1 MKNIMEKFAALFIVA
16 ALFVSCSDETTDLLD
31 EGNYVGVNSE
41 LYSGLW
47 GCAST
52 VADVADQALILEAL
66 RGNLLEP
73 TENAGTEV
81 WNIWKYSDLN
91 GNTLADP
98 AGYYR
103 VIMNVND
110 YVAHVDKYR
119 KENPTALNFEE
130 KYGVTFDLYIS
141 TAIRYKVW
149 AYMML
154 AKIYGEAIYF
164 DDPLSEYQDI
174 AKYPKLGF
182 DQIIDKCLELMN
194 TGMYGVDGKQI
205 TRWRTF
211 LFPSITGENEG
222 HMRYDRYQFT
232 PQCLLAELYLYK
244 RDYHNAAINAMT
256 EITLGGR
263 TGGGECYIMPLRGAY
278 SSGWKN
284 CIHTYFR
291 WEDITMAS
299 YNPRMYETNRLE
311 DFASN
316 VSPYSYYVR
325 PTQVAMAR
333 FDTTS
338 VPCIENAIL
347 SDRYRGRGGTFAET
361 ETGQIILRKWVS
373 GVAQTTE
380 TVIPLYRASGLHLIL
395 CEALAGL
402 AKDPSTTEEMRNAFI
417 ETALVLLN
425 QGIGTYWDTTTG
437 DFKAGSCFDKVIKYF
452 DPSNA
457 NKYLANL
464 YRGTNHTQSA
474 SQYIHKGIRGRVA
487 MGNVGGDIL
496 STDEDSGLPLYT
508 PEEQCWKL
516 DSLLAD
522 EYFFELSGEGQVM
535 FALYRMMQ
543 NYPEKKEYFIKSMAA
558 GRGDVESIL
567 SADKGWF
574 IDYDLTEGN

>member
-325 PTQVAMAR
+325 PTQVAMA
-333 FDTTS
+333 
-338 VPCIENAIL
+338 
-347 SDRYRGRGGTFAET
+347 
-361 ETGQIILRKWVS
+361 VS
-373 GVAQTTE
+373 IRQVYH
-380 TVIPLYRASGLHLIL
+380 VSKCNLIRPLPR
-395 CEALAGL
+395 
-402 AKDPSTTEEMRNAFI
+402 
-417 ETALVLLN
+417 
-425 QGIGTYWDTTTG
+425 
-437 DFKAGSCFDKVIKYF
+437 
-452 DPSNA
+452 
-457 NKYLANL
+457 
-464 YRGTNHTQSA
+464 
-474 SQYIHKGIRGRVA
+474 
-487 MGNVGGDIL
+487 
-496 STDEDSGLPLYT
+496 
-508 PEEQCWKL
+508 
-516 DSLLAD
+516 
-522 EYFFELSGEGQVM
+522 
-535 FALYRMMQ
+535 
-543 NYPEKKEYFIKSMAA
+543 
-558 GRGDVESIL
+558 
-567 SADKGWF
+567 
-574 IDYDLTEGN
+574 

>member
-263 TGGGECYIMPLRGAY
+263 
-278 SSGWKN
+278 
-284 CIHTYFR
+284 
-291 WEDITMAS
+291 
-299 YNPRMYETNRLE
+299 
-311 DFASN
+311 
-316 VSPYSYYVR
+316 
-325 PTQVAMAR
+325 
-333 FDTTS
+333 
-338 VPCIENAIL
+338 
-347 SDRYRGRGGTFAET
+347 
-361 ETGQIILRKWVS
+361 
-373 GVAQTTE
+373 
-380 TVIPLYRASGLHLIL
+380 
-395 CEALAGL
+395 
-402 AKDPSTTEEMRNAFI
+402 
-417 ETALVLLN
+417 
-425 QGIGTYWDTTTG
+425 
-437 DFKAGSCFDKVIKYF
+437 
-452 DPSNA
+452 
-457 NKYLANL
+457 
-464 YRGTNHTQSA
+464 
-474 SQYIHKGIRGRVA
+474 
-487 MGNVGGDIL
+487 
-496 STDEDSGLPLYT
+496 
-508 PEEQCWKL
+508 
-516 DSLLAD
+516 
-522 EYFFELSGEGQVM
+522 
-535 FALYRMMQ
+535 
-543 NYPEKKEYFIKSMAA
+543 
-558 GRGDVESIL
+558 
-567 SADKGWF
+567 
-574 IDYDLTEGN
+574 